1 MGLTKPTDNRCTTCL
16 IDLRDTVMI
25 FNPNLCLGCT
35 IDYHSGIEKDKSFNQ
50 RVSKNAQ
57 NREKLKTV

>member
-1 MGLTKPTDNRCTTCL
+1 
-16 IDLRDTVMI
+16 MI

-57 NREKLKTV
+57 ELMNVFKTVKN